1 MNVLNVTNGIFYVV
15 CILSQ
20 FLKTLT
26 RKNNPLGVRARELL
40 KLIYYSLLGLKSL
53 EKSAIWKEPGPR
65 TSKVSFTT
73 E

>member
-1 MNVLNVTNGIFYVV
+1 MSYILCVYFITIF
-15 CILSQ
+15 
-20 FLKTLT
+20 KNPT
-26 RKNNPLGVRARELL
+26 RKNNLLGMRARELL

-53 EKSAIWKEPGPR
+53 EKSAIWKEPGPQ